1 MSRYLD
7 THNIERHPAPC
18 PEWPHDLGLVR
29 NLRQVLDTAAR
40 GAAVTAW
47 ETRDGEEADMFWVSR
62 QMLSLAKDSV
72 FAKKLSAVNNKG
84 RRVFK
89 AKSKSILM
97 TMFAAFAYMSP
108 KFEISIQI

>member
-1 MSRYLD
+1 MKSIIYNITERESRQYKLIKEWKAFHNGKYRYLD

-47 ETRDGEEADMFWVSR
+47 ETRDGEEADMFWVS
-62 QMLSLAKDSV
+62 SV
-72 FAKKLSAVNNKG
+72 QSDAQTGQRFGLRKETFRGK
-84 RRVFK
+84 
-89 AKSKSILM
+89 
-97 TMFAAFAYMSP
+97 
-108 KFEISIQI
+108 

>member
-84 RRVFK
+84 RHVFK
-89 AKSKSILM
+89 
-97 TMFAAFAYMSP
+97 P
-108 KFEISIQI
+108 K